1 MEGITNMLRCPLA
14 VLLTFKT
21 HQVSTLLI
29 NSPGTKLARGFAPS
43 KTLQTFWCCT
53 LYDIVVCDCCATDQ
67 GSLNVYKNIKMYI
80 KCVPEEREEPEAV
93 VAAVQ
98 TGPGDPGVKVIK
110 LF

>member
-1 MEGITNMLRCPLA
+1 M
-14 VLLTFKT
+14 
-21 HQVSTLLI
+21 
-29 NSPGTKLARGFAPS
+29 
-43 KTLQTFWCCT
+43 
-53 LYDIVVCDCCATDQ
+53 VCDCCATDQ